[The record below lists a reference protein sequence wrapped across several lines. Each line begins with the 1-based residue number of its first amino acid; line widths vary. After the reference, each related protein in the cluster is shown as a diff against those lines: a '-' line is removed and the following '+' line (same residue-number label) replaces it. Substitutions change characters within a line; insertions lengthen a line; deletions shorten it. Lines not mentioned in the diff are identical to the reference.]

1 MSLKE
6 IQADEEIEEEIN
18 ELEEKEVIEPVISIK
33 KVKKPRSQKQ
43 IESFEKAKIK
53 LAENNKLRNEAK
65 KQMIEETKKSFEGKI
80 VKKAL
85 EIKKKEILRES
96 ILDDISDEDTDTDLQ
111 KIKKIIKKKAIKQF
125 PPVDNTPKII
135 YV

>member
-1 MSLKE
+1 MNNLKE
-6 IQADEEIEEEIN
+6 IQEPEEIENEEIEE
-18 ELEEKEVIEPVISIK
+18 KEVEPIN

-43 IESFEKAKIK
+43 IETFEKARKA

-65 KQMIEETKKSFEGKI
+65 KQMEEETKKSFEGKI

-96 ILDDISDEDTDTDLQ
+96 ILDDISDEDTDLQ

-125 PPVDNTPKII
+125 PPVDNTPKVI
-135 YV
+135 YI

>member
-1 MSLKE
+1 MNNLKE
-6 IQADEEIEEEIN
+6 IQEPEEIENEEIEE
-18 ELEEKEVIEPVISIK
+18 KEVEPIK

-43 IESFEKAKIK
+43 IETFEKARNK
-53 LAENNKLRNEAK
+53 LAENKKLRDEAQK
-65 KQMIEETKKSFEGKI
+65 KMEEETKKSFEGKI

-96 ILDDISDEDTDTDLQ
+96 ILDDISDEDTDLE
-111 KIKKIIKKKAIKQF
+111 KIKKIIKKKAVKQL
-125 PPVDNTPKII
+125 PAPDNTPKII

>member
-1 MSLKE
+1 MNNLKE
-6 IQADEEIEEEIN
+6 IQEPEEIDNEEIEE
-18 ELEEKEVIEPVISIK
+18 KEVEPIK

-43 IESFEKAKIK
+43 IETFEKARKA
-53 LAENNKLRNEAK
+53 LAENNNLRNEAK
-65 KQMIEETKKSFEGKI
+65 KQMEEETKKSFEGKI

-125 PPVDNTPKII
+125 PPVDNTPKVI
-135 YV
+135 YI

>member
-1 MSLKE
+1 MNNLKE
-6 IQADEEIEEEIN
+6 IQEPEEIENEEIEE
-18 ELEEKEVIEPVISIK
+18 KEVEPIK

-43 IESFEKAKIK
+43 IETFEKARNK
-53 LAENNKLRNEAK
+53 LAENKKLRDEAQK
-65 KQMIEETKKSFEGKI
+65 KMEEETKKSFEGKI

-125 PPVDNTPKII
+125 PPVDNTPKVI
-135 YV
+135 YI